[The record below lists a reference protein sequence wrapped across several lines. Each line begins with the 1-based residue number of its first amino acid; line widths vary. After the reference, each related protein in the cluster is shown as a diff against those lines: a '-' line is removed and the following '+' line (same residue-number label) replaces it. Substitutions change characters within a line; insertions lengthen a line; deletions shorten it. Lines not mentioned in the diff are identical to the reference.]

1 MKAIFLDA
9 GGVLVW
15 PNWHRV
21 AEALGRQGVVVE
33 AALLA
38 RADPYARHA
47 LDVAEIING
56 STDERRGWQFFNLV
70 LTHVGVP
77 LSEGTEKAIAEMHEY
92 QRVWNLWENVP
103 AFVYPTL
110 QALRAKG
117 YRLVVVSNCNGTLHS
132 AFERLGLTTLFD
144 VIVDS
149 AREGIEKPDPRLF
162 ELALR
167 RAGATADRAVHV
179 GDMYH
184 IDVVGARAAGLS
196 ALLVDEANLKAG
208 MDCRC
213 IQSISEL
220 PQMM

>member
-1 MKAIFLDA
+1 VNAILLDA

-15 PNWHRV
+15 PNWGRV

-33 AALLA
+33 ATMLA

-47 LDVAEIING
+47 LDAAEIIKA

-92 QRVWNLWENVP
+92 QRVWNLWEHVP
-103 AFVYPTL
+103 AFVHPTL
-110 QALRAKG
+110 KALRAKG
-117 YRLVVVSNCNGTLHS
+117 YRLVVVSNCNGTLHA
-132 AFERLGLTTLFD
+132 AFERLGLTSLFD

-167 RAGATADRAVHV
+167 RAGATADQAVHV

-208 MDCRC
+208 MNCRC

-220 PQMM
+220 PLMM